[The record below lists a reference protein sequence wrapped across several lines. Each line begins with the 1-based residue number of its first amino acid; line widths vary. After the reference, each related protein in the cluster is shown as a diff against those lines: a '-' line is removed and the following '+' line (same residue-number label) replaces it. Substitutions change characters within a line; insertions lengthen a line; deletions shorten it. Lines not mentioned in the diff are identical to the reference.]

1 MIATPKVLAYREFVK
16 LNERTGGA
24 PFYHDLSVLDLF
36 SCSHQEAGKLL
47 GIVENIA
54 NSSRGSIIVAEHG
67 LLCQDGEQ
75 LTYFAYSDMTACA
88 LDNYDEQHPPE
99 VIHIALK
106 NGSSVS
112 LNITTGRGPVRD
124 VFTVYSFISKV
135 IHQYLRLGACRG
147 LQVKKS

>member
-36 SCSHQEAGKLL
+36 SNNHQEAGKIL
-47 GIVENIA
+47 GIAENIA
-54 NSSRGSIIVAEHG
+54 NSSRDSIIVAEHG

-75 LTYFAYSDMTACA
+75 LTYLAYSNMTECA
-88 LDNYDEQHPPE
+88 LGDYDEQHPPE
-99 VIHIALK
+99 VINITLK

-112 LNITTGRGPVRD
+112 LFLTSGRGPVRD
-124 VFTVYSFISKV
+124 VFTFYSFISKV
-135 IHQYLRLGACRG
+135 IHQYLRLGN
-147 LQVKKS
+147 S